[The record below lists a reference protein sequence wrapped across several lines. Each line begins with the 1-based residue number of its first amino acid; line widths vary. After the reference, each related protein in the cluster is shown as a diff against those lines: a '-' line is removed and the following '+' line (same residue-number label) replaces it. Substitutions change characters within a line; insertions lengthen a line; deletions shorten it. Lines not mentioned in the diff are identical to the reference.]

1 MASNSNGSD
10 ATKKSKSSTNENNN
24 YNKNFSNHQKNQKS
38 RNVKSSSNEKAT
50 TIAMDTNSNESGE
63 KSTSLSADEGE
74 LSKNSEILFSHI
86 TRTLILDRYWKFRP
100 PPRGFTSENYVLC
113 QNFHE
118 NGICNFGLNCV
129 NAHSSEELQEWQERF
144 EKRKTQHENS
154 TNFKSYTEELLE
166 RLHQSTNPEKIMK
179 EKLDSVEVTCS
190 NDLNLTVSSKTCK
203 RDWIFV
209 LKTTK
214 LLKAVALLQDEHRTH
229 FGIKH
234 VFPMHPGKQ
243 AASNQVDSNKNLTTN
258 DQEWTFKAN
267 VDSSRENLDT
277 ENETVVSHR
286 VKIGFS
292 TDIYGECGSKFEI
305 Q

>member
-1 MASNSNGSD
+1 
-10 ATKKSKSSTNENNN
+10 
-24 YNKNFSNHQKNQKS
+24 
-38 RNVKSSSNEKAT
+38 
-50 TIAMDTNSNESGE
+50 
-63 KSTSLSADEGE
+63 
-74 LSKNSEILFSHI
+74 
-86 TRTLILDRYWKFRP
+86 
-100 PPRGFTSENYVLC
+100 VLC
-113 QNFHE
+113 PNIQE
-118 NGICNFGLNCV
+118 NEICNFGLNYV
-129 NAHSSEELQEWQERF
+129 NTHSADELQEWQERF
-144 EKRKTQHENS
+144 EQRKTQHENS
-154 TNFKSYTEELLE
+154 LNFKSYTEELLE

-179 EKLDSVEVTCS
+179 EKLDGVEVTCS

-203 RDWIFV
+203 REWIFV

-243 AASNQVDSNKNLTTN
+243 AATNQVDSSKNLTTN

-292 TDIYGECGSKFEI
+292 TDIYGEYWSEI
-305 Q
+305 